1 MWLNSESEENLFF
14 DGEGFW
20 KSSAD
25 GISVLYKKMNC
36 FDTIVKYHFNAI
48 PLTIRLL
55 NEP

>member
-36 FDTIVKYHFNAI
+36 FDTILKYHFNAI
-48 PLTIRLL
+48 PLTIRLI